1 MDARTVPRPKLQ
13 RISQACDFCH
23 RRGLKCIPPA
33 PNPITGNGSGRSAD
47 CLTCIEYGQKCTSL
61 RQPKKRGTKPR
72 TRPAQNQDGVQES
85 NGHSP
90 NDHPSR
96 RATELPGSPTGSFE
110 GNRPGLNKEKGA
122 SPRVPVLQN
131 YFEIPEVGS
140 FKSRQNITLLI
151 DIYLDSIYPL

>member
-33 PNPITGNGSGRSAD
+33 PSPITVNGSGRSAD

-72 TRPAQNQDGVQES
+72 TRPAQDQGRVHES

-96 RATELPGSPTGSFE
+96 RATELPSSPTACSE
-110 GNRPGLNKEKGA
+110 GNKPGLNKESGA
-122 SPRVPVLQN
+122 SPASQK
-131 YFEIPEVGS
+131 YFEIPEIGP